1 MIPHLHFRAAPAL
14 LLCTCISLAG
24 CDTMPKAPDR
34 LAVNVQIPV
43 PCVDAATPSAPTV
56 STNAQLKA
64 LADDTLVL
72 TLARER
78 LLLASW
84 AAEVTPVLEGC
95 RILPGSR

>member
-1 MIPHLHFRAAPAL
+1 MTRTLPLLAILLALAA
-14 LLCTCISLAG
+14 

-34 LAVNVQIPV
+34 QVVSVQIPV
-43 PCVDAATPSAPTV
+43 PCVDPTTPRAPTV
-56 STNAQLKA
+56 STTSQLKA

-84 AAEVTPVLEGC
+84 AAEVSPVLEAC
-95 RILPGSR
+95 RALAGPQP